1 MRNRITNIIIV
12 MAIMTLTSCVRE
24 ELLSSSRN
32 GEEGESV
39 KVELSF
45 KIPPASS
52 PQELQSRSMST
63 DNAFSVEFFKEA
75 SLTKTRSGEVAEL
88 YNLWLFQFHSDGSIH
103 GSPQQV
109 SDQVTMVNEM
119 ALLNVTLR
127 VGTDQTLYIVALGK
141 KVTVASNLMEVRTI
155 KELENLQLDY
165 VDNRNGLYYSRIT
178 NESEIPYAGAAKG
191 ISVNKTGNSDNGE
204 IVYGT
209 PDGFS
214 GGIEV
219 KRLVSRITLKHKF
232 DVTENTLEG
241 MRLLKVPTKLCI
253 NPASADKDVIDN
265 IPMADLESDNAFGD
279 ADKDTDGFFT
289 SQWYVA
295 QNKQGTISDIVSER
309 DRYRKVTDGSGKA
322 PEAGT
327 NIEAWSYSKSD
338 RKLYTVHQIYVG
350 NNNTNNFDVEINSY
364 YDLRTIINS
373 VDLNDGRIRS
383 YTAVQKVYLSSS
395 SYPTSSGS
403 GTGTI
408 TGKTNVYF
416 DAHYGWRPVII
427 YAQGRKVTVGIYK
440 DAQCTQLAN
449 MNSATE
455 NWLQLSAYP
464 NYTEVVRNGGANV
477 LTNQIETN
485 IFVPTR
491 FKLYLY
497 ADEYITDENGVI
509 TDPEFDRNKVYNAA
523 TNYLPTN
530 FVSERTLYVKVTTED
545 ITAEGTSQKR
555 EGKYTIKQKQGHYVG
570 LFGGEIENGQYT
582 EGLIIDAFNENNF
595 QIDDEIATAFYM
607 YSGYYNVMT
616 NYVWKE
622 GEDPETNYR
631 SFMNGKQAT
640 FNLATNPKNYVV
652 NNGQESIIPPMR
664 KINGNIDLYQYNYYN
679 SFQAR
684 FCHDLNRDKNGNG
697 VIDYLPDD
705 PEKNEFEWYLP
716 STYQAFGILTS
727 AGTIIYDA
735 PNALALERNAT
746 LATGWMMEGGGW
758 YSSNTG
764 KNSWKWVRCVRDIP
778 VPPERKTG
786 TKVTTYIDNGDTY
799 ALIDLSTLPYGITD
813 RTTAEGKTELYEEL
827 DLYSY
832 STKGT
837 EYDPENPQKDASQ
850 PLGKKVFRGRKNY
863 PPSKTTTTVTLQTL
877 VSSFSSPRFIV
888 SPTDVYNDGDTKS
901 NSASSIL
908 QDTEGTSQSNSI
920 TMTWAEANGRLNTAN
935 SQGWNISS
943 KAMNTGCYAYKGK
956 SGKDEPGS
964 WRVPN
969 SRELSMILVFAHE
982 LERFSSE
989 TGFEK
994 LNKAKAANYL
1004 SNGYWSSTEQKSTS
1018 YSLDKATSGLIDVN
1032 YGLTI
1037 YEGANKT
1044 STDKNRLRCIK
1055 DIPLN

>member
-1 MRNRITNIIIV
+1 MKNRITNIIIV
-12 MAIMTLTSCVRE
+12 MAIMALTSCVRE

-395 SYPTSSGS
+395 ASPTGSGS

-908 QDTEGTSQSNSI
+908 QDTEGTPQSNSI

-989 TGFEK
+989 TGFQK
-994 LNKAKAANYL
+994 LYEAKAANYL

>member
-1 MRNRITNIIIV
+1 MKNKTTNILIV
-12 MAIMTLTSCVRE
+12 LTIMALTSCIRE
-24 ELLSSSRN
+24 ELLSSSGN
-32 GEEGESV
+32 GEEGERV
-39 KVELSF
+39 KVALSF
-45 KIPPASS
+45 KIPPASI
-52 PQELQSRSMST
+52 PQQLQSRSES
-63 DNAFSVEFFKEA
+63 AGRGFSIEFFKETSPA
-75 SLTKTRSGEVAEL
+75 KTRSGEVTEL

-109 SDQVTMVNEM
+109 SGEVTMVNDM

-127 VGTDQTLYIVALGK
+127 VGTDQTLYLVALGK
-141 KVTVASNLMEVRTI
+141 KVTVAANLAEIRNI
-155 KELENLQLDY
+155 NELENLQLDY

-191 ISVNKTGNSDNGE
+191 VSVRKTGDSDNGE

-265 IPMADLESDNAFGD
+265 IPMADLESDNAFED

-295 QNKQGTISDIVSER
+295 QNKQGTISNIVSER

-327 NIEAWSYSKSD
+327 NIEAWSYAKSS
-338 RKLYTVHQIYVG
+338 RSLYTVHQIYVG
-350 NNNTNNFDVEINSY
+350 NNNTDNFDVEINSY

-383 YTAVQKVYLSSS
+383 YTAEQKVYLSAISRKI
-395 SYPTSSGS
+395 SGDDKTTTIDGAS
-403 GTGTI
+403 G
-408 TGKTNVYF
+408 VYF

-440 DAQCTQLAN
+440 DATCTQLVN
-449 MNSATE
+449 IGSPTE
-455 NWLQLSAYP
+455 NWLQLSSYP
-464 NYTEVVRNGGANV
+464 NYTEVVRNGSAKT

-497 ADEYITDENGVI
+497 ADEYITDENGMIV
-509 TDPEFDRNKVYNAA
+509 TPEFDRNKIYKAV
-523 TNYLPTN
+523 TNYTPSD
-530 FVSERTLYVKVTTED
+530 FVYERTLYVKVTTED
-545 ITAEGTSQKR
+545 ITAEGISKKR
-555 EGKYTIKQKQGHYVG
+555 EGIYTIKQKRGHYAG
-570 LFGGEIENGQYT
+570 LFGGEIKDGQYT
-582 EGLIIDAFNENNF
+582 EGLIIDAFNENNNR
-595 QIDDEIATAFYM
+595 IDDQITPAEYI
-607 YSGYYNVMT
+607 YSGYYNVLT
-616 NYVWKE
+616 NYTWNQNQ
-622 GEDPETNYR
+622 DAETNYR

-640 FNLATNPKNYVV
+640 FNLATNPDNYVV
-652 NNGQESIIPPMR
+652 NYNKESIIPTMR

-679 SFQAR
+679 SFHAR

-697 VIDYLPDD
+697 VIDYLPND
-705 PEKNEFEWYLP
+705 PDNNELEWYLP
-716 STYQAFGILTS
+716 STYQALGILAS

-735 PNALALERNAT
+735 PNALASELNITSAP
-746 LATGWMMEGGGW
+746 GWSIEQAGW
-758 YSSNTG
+758 TSANTS
-764 KNSWKWVRCVRDIP
+764 KDSWKRVRCVRDIP
-778 VPPERKTG
+778 VPPERKAG

-799 ALIDLSTLPYGITD
+799 AMIDLSTLPYGIID
-813 RTTAEGKTELYEEL
+813 RTTAEGKSELYEEL

-837 EYDPENPQKDASQ
+837 EYDPTNPQADTSQ
-850 PLGKKVFRGRKNY
+850 PLGKKVSRVRKNY
-863 PPSKTTTTVTLQTL
+863 PILYNSTVTPEIL
-877 VSSFSSPRFIV
+877 VSSFSSSRFIV
-888 SPTDVYNDGDTKS
+888 SPTDVYNDGDTQ
-901 NSASSIL
+901 NNLASDIL
-908 QDTEGTSQSNSI
+908 KDTEGNPGANSI

-935 SQGWNISS
+935 SQNWDIPSQ
-943 KAMNTGCYAYKGK
+943 ATNTGCYAYRGK

-969 SRELSMILVFAHE
+969 SRELSMILIFVHE
-982 LERFSSE
+982 LEKDFSE
-989 TGFEK
+989 TGFEALNK
-994 LNKAKAANYL
+994 NKAKSY
-1004 SNGYWSSTEQKSTS
+1004 SFGYWSSTQASKKSWDSTE
-1018 YSLDKATSGLIDVN
+1018 ATSGAIDAN

-1037 YEGANKT
+1037 YNRSKASYN
-1044 STDKNRLRCIK
+1044 SYNRLRCIK
-1055 DIPLN
+1055 DIP